1 MPVHSLIMF
10 LWNTSQL
17 WMAAP
22 WNKEKGLL
30 FAASHRACIVLNL
43 PWAPSLPRPSALNW
57 HWRALSR
64 NIFGTLPC
72 SIGSFCLRPENLHK
86 KNRDISWPASLRC
99 LGCPCWP
106 LQQFSGQLLIT
117 TFSTKAGLAT
127 TSLANWSLWQSKQ
140 VQKEKLK
147 TFQHYAKDN
156 SPEKW
161 LNINTWQTWYFC

>member
-1 MPVHSLIMF
+1 MYHQV
-10 LWNTSQL
+10 
-17 WMAAP
+17 
-22 WNKEKGLL
+22 
-30 FAASHRACIVLNL
+30 
-43 PWAPSLPRPSALNW
+43 
-57 HWRALSR
+57 
-64 NIFGTLPC
+64 TLQN
-72 SIGSFCLRPENLHK
+72 PENLHK

-106 LQQFSGQLLIT
+106 LQKFSGQLLIT

-127 TSLANWSLWQSKQ
+127 TSLANWSHWQSKQ

-161 LNINTWQTWYFC
+161 LNQHCLMILWFGLQCLVKSWVTESSLDWLPSPERMLWHYHWLSAQIHMHKKRLTQLPTY